1 MIDGYRIEA
10 LKGSPRVFSFKFARE
25 KVARLSLIRGVAIF
39 LLMFASI
46 GAGPLHAQMDPYF
59 TAVSTPMPKGSLML
73 MLLPDYQVAHTGPN
87 FLTYMGMAEYG
98 ATPRWTA
105 GVMVEGEKIG
115 GLPATYGGVRFNTYF
130 QLFPHDHLLHFTLY
144 GEYEHLNQAS
154 LYKMEISGFG
164 SENLT
169 VPLEVARRTPAHT
182 FEQRVIVYHDWG
194 RYDATFNFVSETDLQ
209 NYGNDFGYVL
219 GIFRQPAWSGM
230 EDMGG
235 QMKMNMKMNMNM
247 KSMAAPPFVSRQR
260 LGYGL
265 EWTGALGNSS
275 QFGFDWPRQQQYLG
289 PVFTYALSPNWSFR
303 MEPEFGLSDVSDP
316 FVLRTGVTYMFNNF
330 FHHLRAM

>member
-1 MIDGYRIEA
+1 MSGSYRIEA
-10 LKGSPRVFSFKFARE
+10 LKGYLHVFLSKFPGE
-25 KVARLSLIRGVAIF
+25 KAARLSLIRGVAIF

-59 TAVSTPMPKGSLML
+59 TAVNTPVPKGSLML

-87 FLTYMGMAEYG
+87 FFTYMGMAEYG
-98 ATPRWTA
+98 VTRHWTA
-105 GVMVEGEKIG
+105 GIMVEGQKIG
-115 GLPATYGGVRFNTYF
+115 GLPATYGGLRFNSYF

-144 GEYEHLNQAS
+144 GEYEDLNPAS

-164 SENLT
+164 SEDLT
-169 VPLEVARRTPAHT
+169 VPLAVARRTPAHT

-219 GIFRQPAWSGM
+219 GIFGQPAWSGM
-230 EDMGG
+230 EEMGG
-235 QMKMNMKMNMNM
+235 AMKMKMKM
-247 KSMAAPPFVSRQR
+247 KTMAPPPFVSGQR

-265 EWTGALGNSS
+265 EMTGALGNNT
-275 QFGFDWPRQQQYLG
+275 QFGFDWRRQQQYLG
-289 PVFTYALSPNWSFR
+289 PVFTYALSHDWSFR
-303 MEPEFGLSDVSDP
+303 VEPEFGLSTMSDP
-316 FVLRTGVTYMFNNF
+316 FVLRMGVTCMVGNF
-330 FHHLRAM
+330 LHRIRRAL

>member
-1 MIDGYRIEA
+1 MNDSYQIEVLYA
-10 LKGSPRVFSFKFARE
+10 EGHPDAVFLEFASV
-25 KVARLSLIRGVAIF
+25 KAARPALIRSVAFF
-39 LLMFASI
+39 LFLFASI
-46 GAGPLHAQMDPYF
+46 GAGTLHAQMDPYF
-59 TAVSTPMPKGSLML
+59 TAVSTPVPKGSLML

-98 ATPRWTA
+98 VTPRWTA
-105 GVMVEGEKIG
+105 GIMVEGQKIG
-115 GLPATYGGVRFNTYF
+115 GLPATYGGLRFNSYF

-144 GEYEHLNQAS
+144 GEFEDLNQAS

-164 SENLT
+164 SEDLT
-169 VPLEVARRTPAHT
+169 VPLAVARRTPAHT

-235 QMKMNMKMNMNM
+235 QMNMKMNM
-247 KSMAAPPFVSRQR
+247 KTMAAPPFVSRQR

-265 EWTGALGNSS
+265 EMTGALGGNTR
-275 QFGFDWPRQQQYLG
+275 FGFDWPRQQQYLG

-303 MEPEFGLSDVSDP
+303 VEPEFGLSNVSDA
-316 FVLRTGVTYMFNNF
+316 FVLRTGVTYMFNNL
-330 FHHLRAM
+330 FHRHGNM